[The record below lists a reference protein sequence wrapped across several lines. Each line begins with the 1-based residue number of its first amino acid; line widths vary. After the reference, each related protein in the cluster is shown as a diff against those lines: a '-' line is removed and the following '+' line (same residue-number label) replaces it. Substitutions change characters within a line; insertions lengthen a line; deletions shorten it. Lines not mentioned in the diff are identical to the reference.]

1 MKSIVYWF
9 TRGGILTILFYV
21 AWLGYWKLAEVSNE
35 FFGFFSQYLFGKPVK
50 IVNAVLFI
58 GAIIFIGFLTSAR
71 FTKNHIFGLLSP
83 LFMRLLKSIPVY
95 GKLFSRKPFLAPYW
109 GQDRAGKRMS
119 HTASIASIVEKEGGG
134 YEITIAFWHLPPLML
149 QCEEGVEVKT
159 GISTDE
165 ALSFSFG
172 GGIPIEIAKT
182 KPCANITTLGEL
194 IRREGYVNMIQP
206 AS

>member
-1 MKSIVYWF
+1 MKSIVYWL

-21 AWLGYWKLAEVSNE
+21 AWLGYGKLTEVSNE
-35 FFGFFSQYLFGKPVK
+35 FFGFFSKYLFGESVG
-50 IVNAVLFI
+50 IVNMVLFI
-58 GAIIFIGFLTSAR
+58 GAIIFLGFLTSAR
-71 FTKNHIFGLLSP
+71 FTKTNVLGLLSP
-83 LFMRLLKSIPVY
+83 LFMKLLKSIPVY

-109 GQDRAGKRMS
+109 GQDRAGKRMM
-119 HTASIASIVEKEGGG
+119 HTASIASIVETEGGG

-149 QCEEGVEVKT
+149 QCEEGVEVKS

-165 ALSFSFG
+165 AISFSFG

-182 KPCANITTLGEL
+182 KPHAIITTLGEL
-194 IRREGYVNMIQP
+194 IRKEGYVNMIQP